1 MSKFNN
7 KYLQMAQ
14 NRVYS
19 EQRDKSEHI
28 KALLD
33 DKIYG
38 ICFSPYT
45 EGQEPGD
52 EITEEQ
58 IEARLSILKPHVTW
72 IRSFSCSDGNELIP
86 AVAKRMGFKTLVGAW
101 LDDNEEKN
109 QQEIDAA
116 ISMAKA
122 GVIDLLAVGNEV
134 LLREEL
140 TDDQLVEYIL
150 YAKKEAGVP
159 VGYVDA
165 YYLFENFP
173 KVADACDV
181 IMANC
186 YPFWEGIG
194 IEHAHVYMR
203 DMYYRAVN
211 AAKGKPVLISET
223 GWPNQGTAFGAA
235 VPNDENAKRYFL
247 QTATWT
253 ESLSIPLFYFS
264 SFDEDWKVSDEGD
277 VGAYWGLWDKSG
289 KPKFW

>member
-1 MSKFNN
+1 
-7 KYLQMAQ
+7 MAN

-19 EQRDKSEHI
+19 PERDSSEHI
-28 KALLD
+28 KALLND
-33 DKIYG
+33 SIHG
-38 ICFSPYT
+38 ICFSPYI
-45 EGQEPGD
+45 EGQEPGSD
-52 EITEEQ
+52 ITEAQ
-58 IEARLSILKPHVTW
+58 IEARLSILKPHVSW
-72 IRSFSCSDGNELIP
+72 IRTFSCSEGNELIP

-101 LDDNEEKN
+101 LDEDLDKN
-109 QQEIDAA
+109 QEEIDTA
-116 ISMAKA
+116 IAMAKA
-122 GVIDLLAVGNEV
+122 GEIDLLAVGNEV

-140 TDDQLVEYIL
+140 TDDQLADYIN
-150 YAKKEAGVP
+150 YAKKEAGIP

-211 AAKGKPVLISET
+211 AGKGKPVIVSET
-223 GWPNQGTAFGAA
+223 GWPNKGTAFGAA
-235 VPNDENAKRYFL
+235 IPNDANAKQYFL

-253 ESLSIPLFYFS
+253 ESLGIPLFYFS
-264 SFDEDWKVSDEGD
+264 SFDEDWKVGDEGD

-289 KPKFW
+289 NPKFW